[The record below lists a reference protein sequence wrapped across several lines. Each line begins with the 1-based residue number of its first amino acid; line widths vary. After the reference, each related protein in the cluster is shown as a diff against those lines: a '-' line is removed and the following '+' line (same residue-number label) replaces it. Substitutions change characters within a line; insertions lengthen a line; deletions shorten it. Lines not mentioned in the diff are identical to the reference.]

1 MTKNVLNQKMNTTLK
16 KKVIKMFNFAFLA
29 PENSFTPKDLKKNFV
44 FFFSASI
51 INIAHAIFLIAAET
65 KKTKYI

>member
-1 MTKNVLNQKMNTTLK
+1 
-16 KKVIKMFNFAFLA
+16 MFNFAFLA

-44 FFFSASI
+44 SFFSASI